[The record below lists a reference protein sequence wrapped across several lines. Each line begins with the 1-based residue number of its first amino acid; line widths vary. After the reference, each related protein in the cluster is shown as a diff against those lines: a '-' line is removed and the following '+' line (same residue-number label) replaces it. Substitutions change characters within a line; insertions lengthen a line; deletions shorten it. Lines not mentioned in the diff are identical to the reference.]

1 MTTGWF
7 EQRNAY
13 QGSPG
18 RPVVRVGL
26 MALDGSRADVTLL
39 ADTGN
44 PFAIIVSRSVMRR
57 LKRRVVSD
65 ANTNFG
71 LLKGRWFR
79 LFMPDFG
86 LDRGLVGYASD
97 AVADST
103 KASDPTFDGLA
114 GLPFLRLLEFGG
126 DADWFWLR
134 SSAPRP

>member
-1 MTTGWF
+1 MV

-13 QGSPG
+13 RGSPE

-26 MALDGSRADVTLL
+26 IALDGSRADVTLL

-44 PFAIIVSRSVMRR
+44 PLAIIVSQSVMKR

-65 ANTNFG
+65 VNTNFG
-71 LLKGRWFR
+71 LLKGSWFH
-79 LFMPDFG
+79 LFMPEFG

-97 AVADST
+97 AVANST

-126 DADWFWLR
+126 DADSFWLR

>member
-1 MTTGWF
+1 MV

-13 QGSPG
+13 LGSPE

-65 ANTNFG
+65 VNTNFG
-71 LLKGRWFR
+71 LLKGRWFH
-79 LFMPDFG
+79 LFMPEFG

-97 AVADST
+97 AVANST
-103 KASDPTFDGLA
+103 KQSDAIFDGLA

-134 SSAPRP
+134 SSIARP